1 MTTELFGNAGR
12 IFTLTTQ
19 GYEAYNAG
27 NEAIKMPRSA
37 QIIVQDKINEIRKAV
52 AELRNY
58 PELPA
63 QEAAGR
69 LAHEAEKLEKKLTRV
84 ELNAENFKKI
94 TTIYEKT
101 ISLEIRDD
109 EVKGII
115 NELEAV
121 LSNPMATSLCFNN
134 ALQAYATLGR
144 FVEVN
149 NSNNNSLVSRDSP
162 EIPNGG
168 KYDEIV
174 EYTFN
179 SSSEEISSSASS
191 TQIPKQNED
200 TQIGSSNEDLSV
212 FQSEISEK
220 SEIDVPISTS
230 NTSTP
235 TKPTRIDVMTDINNA
250 LKLLLSATDPVAFKQ
265 ELKAFSPQIAA
276 LGQALQ
282 NQGFVNFE
290 HMLHGQI
297 YNAFTKLKLETK
309 DVAGKPF
316 GRYVMDEGV
325 VSKHVLEKCCN
336 NTRTYVYLNMLLKVL
351 EPQHQNDNSLL
362 EAPVSLNELMIEIE
376 AYDLSTANAI
386 YYQTWLCATKEEKGQ
401 THSDFGKE
409 AFRGINGVKVGT
421 ATKLKALQSVLN
433 DRKKEY
439 GIL

>member
-27 NEAIKMPRSA
+27 NEAIKIPRSA

-69 LAHEAEKLEKKLTRV
+69 LAREAEKLEKKLTRV

-94 TTIYEKT
+94 TTIYDKT
-101 ISLEIRDD
+101 ISLEIRDY
-109 EVKGII
+109 EVKGIV
-115 NELEAV
+115 NELQTI
-121 LSNPMATSLCFNN
+121 LSNPMSTSLCFNN

-149 NSNNNSLVSRDSP
+149 NSNNSSLVPRGSP
-162 EIPNGG
+162 ETRDVK

-174 EYTFN
+174 EYKFN
-179 SSSEEISSSASS
+179 SSSEELSASASS
-191 TQIPKQNED
+191 TQIPKQNEE
-200 TQIGSSNEDLSV
+200 TKICSSNEDLSV
-212 FQSEISEK
+212 IQSEISEK

-235 TKPTRIDVMTDINNA
+235 TKPNRINVMTDINNE
-250 LKLLLSATDPVAFKQ
+250 LKLLLSATNPAAFKQ
-265 ELKAFSPQIAA
+265 ELKAFSPQIADW
-276 LGQALQ
+276 GQALQ

-290 HMLHGQI
+290 HTLHGQLYI
-297 YNAFTKLKLETK
+297 AYKKIKMEAKN
-309 DVAGKPF
+309 VNGKPF
-316 GRYVMDEGV
+316 GRHVMDDGSVPKDIFEQC
-325 VSKHVLEKCCN
+325 SH
-336 NTRTYVYLNMLLKVL
+336 NTRSFVYLNMLLKYL
-351 EPQHQNDNSLL
+351 EQQTQNDNSQL
-362 EAPVSLNELMIEIE
+362 ENSPSMNELMIEIE
-376 AYDLSTANAI
+376 EHDSQTANAI
-386 YYQTWLCATKEEKGQ
+386 YYQTWLCATKEEKAQ
-401 THSDFGKE
+401 PNTDFGKE
-409 AFRGINGVKVGT
+409 AFRGINGVKVGMT
-421 ATKLKALQSVLN
+421 TKLKALQTVLN

-439 GIL
+439 GII